1 MRSAASPSAGAAP
14 WRPTTD
20 FFDPAD
26 STGRLVISAAIL
38 AAALVAATVLAALVA
53 RLARGSYGRYY
64 ARKGFRYAVVL
75 VTAIALAIVW
85 RPFAGQ
91 IGVVLGLFA
100 AGVAFAAQEVIGA
113 FAGWLNILSG
123 RVFSVGDRVEMG
135 GVRGDVID
143 ITPLRTK
150 ILEMGEPRAFGE
162 TKSESWVGGRQ
173 YTGRIVAVSNK
184 MTFTQP
190 VFNFTASFEYI
201 WEELTIP
208 VRHSADWRNAE
219 QILLEEVRSIPGAE
233 GAQEAIERIARAHPV
248 PKAEIEPR
256 VFIRTDQRW
265 TELAAR
271 FIVPVRSARTIKDQ
285 LTRRVLDRLAEAGIE
300 LAMDSV
306 EVDLSGATPDA
317 PHDDQPGER

>member
-1 MRSAASPSAGAAP
+1 M
-14 WRPTTD
+14 D
-20 FFDPAD
+20 FLDLD
-26 STGRLVISAAIL
+26 ETTGRLVISAVI
-38 AAALVAATVLAALVA
+38 LVAALIAATLLAGLVA
-53 RLARGSYGRYY
+53 RLARDSYGRYY
-64 ARKGFRYAVVL
+64 VRKGFRYVVVVIAAITLAV
-75 VTAIALAIVW
+75 VW

-123 RVFSVGDRVEMG
+123 RIFSVGDRVEMG

-150 ILEMGEPRAFGE
+150 ILEMGEPRPFGE

-208 VRHSADWRNAE
+208 VRHSDDWRAAE
-219 QILLEEVRSIPGAE
+219 QILLEEVRRIPGAE
-233 GAQEAIERIARAHPV
+233 GAQEAIERVARAHPV

-300 LAMDSV
+300 LAMDSF
-306 EVDLSGATPDA
+306 EVNLAGATPPA
-317 PHDDQPGER
+317 PHDDEVGES